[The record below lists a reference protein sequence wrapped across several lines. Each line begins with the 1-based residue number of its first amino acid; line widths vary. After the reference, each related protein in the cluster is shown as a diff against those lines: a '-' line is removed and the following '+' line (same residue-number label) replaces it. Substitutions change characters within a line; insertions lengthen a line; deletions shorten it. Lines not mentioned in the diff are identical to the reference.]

1 MNCATTSSPAEHK
14 GSAMSSKVIESTE
27 LNELFHD
34 GMTIGVGGWGARR
47 KPMALVAALVRS
59 GAKDLRIVSFGGP
72 DVGVLCATGQAKEVI
87 HGFVTL
93 DSIAVE
99 PHFAAARQA
108 GRIKN
113 VELDEAMLVSGLR
126 AAGRRLPF
134 ELTRSGLGS
143 DVLQYNPQIRTLTS
157 PYADGEEL
165 VAMPAIK
172 LDLALVHLNR
182 ADALGNGQC
191 LGPDPYVDD
200 LFARAAK
207 RTILSAESIVSTQE
221 LTAKAHPATLLLNR
235 TMVDHVFEAPR
246 GAHFTSCLPDYP
258 RDEEL
263 QREYARSASDPVSWD
278 KFRARYLDDLNA
290 WLPEVS
296 NV

>member
-1 MNCATTSSPAEHK
+1 MASKIIDSPDL
-14 GSAMSSKVIESTE
+14 GG
-27 LNELFHD
+27 LFRD
-34 GMTIGVGGWGARR
+34 GMTIGIGGWGSRR
-47 KPMALVAALVRS
+47 KPMALVSALVRS
-59 GAKDLRIVSFGGP
+59 GVRGLRIVSFGGP
-72 DVGVLCATGQAKEVI
+72 DVGVLCATGQATEVI

-108 GRIKN
+108 GSIKT
-113 VELDEAMLVSGLR
+113 VELDESMLVSGLR

-143 DVLQYNPQIRTLTS
+143 DVLRHNPQIRTVTS

-165 VAMPAIK
+165 VAMPAIE

-191 LGPDPYVDD
+191 LGPDPYFDD

-207 RTILSAESIVSTQE
+207 RTILSAESIVSTE
-221 LTAKAHPATLLLNR
+221 ALTEGHHPSTLLLNR
-235 TMVDHVFEAPR
+235 TMVDHVLEAPR
-246 GAHFTSCLPDYP
+246 GALFTSCLPDYP
-258 RDEEL
+258 RDEAW
-263 QREYARSASDPVSWD
+263 QREYAGSAAEPAAWE
-278 KFRARYLDDLNA
+278 KFRTRHLEAGSTANH
-290 WLPEVS
+290 EVCDA
-296 NV
+296 

>member
-1 MNCATTSSPAEHK
+1 MT
-14 GSAMSSKVIESTE
+14 SKVIGFPDLEG
-27 LNELFHD
+27 LFRD
-34 GMTIGVGGWGARR
+34 GMTVGIGGWGSRR

-59 GAKDLRIVSFGGP
+59 GARGLRIVSFGGP
-72 DVGVLCATGQAKEVI
+72 DVGMLCATGQAKEVI

-108 GRIKN
+108 GSLKT

-143 DVLQYNPQIRTLTS
+143 DVLRHNPQIRTIAS

-165 VAMPAIK
+165 VAMPAIE

-182 ADALGNGQC
+182 ADTLGNGQC
-191 LGPDPYVDD
+191 LGPDPYFDD

-207 RTILSAESIVSTQE
+207 RTILSAESIVSTE
-221 LTAKAHPATLLLNR
+221 ALTTTHHPATLLLNR
-235 TMVDHVFEAPR
+235 TMVDHVLEAPR
-246 GAHFTSCLPDYP
+246 GAHFTSCLPNYP
-258 RDEEL
+258 RNEAW
-263 QREYARSASDPVSWD
+263 QREYARAAADPEAWG
-278 KFRARYLDDLNA
+278 KLHAHYLKA
-290 WLPEVS
+290 EFTGSRGVC